1 MKKTILLKAIAL
13 LLIIS
18 SCSDDEGQDL
28 IDFTVNFSSETVGT
42 TEEDTTK
49 EITLSFSRPA
59 SEAGTINVNYTGT
72 NAEYGTDFTTTPDG
86 ASGTIAVS
94 VAAGD
99 KDASFTFNKLS
110 NAIEGSTKSVTF
122 SIDGFDQTDWSQG
135 STASTLVSYAPIAST
150 GGVID
155 TDNGGAT
162 IPNQVYFDFSSE
174 TQTTVKR
181 DIWEIGLYNGTENR
195 VFLNSALAVSA
206 VEITGETDLL
216 AITEASN
223 LPEPMELTG
232 LNAMFQPEPVTVS
245 TVSEVLEGLPV
256 GYFQYGNLEEGIS
269 FTDYPEGNLDDTA
282 FAEISTNPE
291 ENYVYIVSLGNE
303 IPSEEELEAPIDPG
317 SIDTS
322 GDHRGFLK
330 VRILS
335 DGNNY
340 TIQYAALGE
349 TESFTEVTVP
359 KNTAYNLTAFSLTN
373 GETVSVEPTK
383 EQWDINL
390 SGVFA
395 YYGAQG
401 PTIAGLTFSDFVM
414 HNTLGGTGL
423 YQVTLYEVDSETDEV
438 TEFDVPSY
446 ADFTM
451 ADVDESAFVYDNRAV
466 VGSGWRD
473 AFGGVVKDDRY
484 YVVKDADGNY
494 YKFDFT
500 AFTSTEGERGHYQF
514 TYERL

>member
-1 MKKTILLKAIAL
+1 MRKTILLKAIAL

-18 SCSDDEGQDL
+18 SCSDDDGEDL
-28 IDFTVNFSSETVGT
+28 IDFTVNFGSETVGT

-49 EITLSFSRPA
+49 EITLTFSRPA
-59 SEAGTINVNYTGT
+59 SEAGTINVTYTGT
-72 NAEYGTDFTTTPDG
+72 NAEYGTDFTTTPEG
-86 ASGTIAVS
+86 VSGTIAVS

-99 KDASFTFNKLS
+99 QNASFTFNKLS

-122 SIDGFDQTDWSQG
+122 SIDGFDRTDWSQG
-135 STASTLVSYAPIAST
+135 STASTLVSYTPIAAT
-150 GGVID
+150 GGVVD
-155 TDNGGAT
+155 TENGGAT

-174 TQTTVKR
+174 TQTIVKR
-181 DIWEIGLYNGTENR
+181 DTWEIGLYNGTENR

-206 VEITGETDLL
+206 VEISGETDLL
-216 AITEASN
+216 AITETSN

-232 LNAMFQPEPVTVS
+232 LNAMFQSEPVTVN
-245 TVSEVLEGLPV
+245 TISELLEGLPV

-282 FAEISTNPE
+282 FAEISINPA
-291 ENYVYIVSLGNE
+291 ENYVYIVGLGNK
-303 IPSEEELEAPIDPG
+303 IPVEEELEAPIEPG
-317 SIDTS
+317 DIDTS

-340 TIQYAALGE
+340 TIQYAALAE
-349 TESFTEVTVP
+349 TESYNEVTIP
-359 KNTAYNLTAFSLTN
+359 KNTAYNLTAFSFTN
-373 GETVSVEPTK
+373 GETVSVEPIK

-401 PTIAGLTFSDFVM
+401 TTIAGLTFSDFVV

-423 YQVTLYEVDSETDEV
+423 YQVTIEEG
-438 TEFDVPSY
+438 VPTY
-446 ADFTM
+446 ANFTM
-451 ADVDESAFVYDNRAV
+451 ADVEESAFVYDNRAV

-473 AFGGVVKDDRY
+473 AFGGLVKDDRY
-484 YVVKDADGNY
+484 YILKDTDGNY

-500 AFTSTEGERGHYQF
+500 AYTSSEGERGHYQF

>member
-1 MKKTILLKAIAL
+1 MRKTIILKAISL

-18 SCSDDEGQDL
+18 SCSEDEGQDL
-28 IDFTVNFSSETVGT
+28 IDFTVNFNSETVST
-42 TEEDTTK
+42 TEEDTSVDVQ
-49 EITLSFSRPA
+49 LNFSRPA
-59 SEAGTINVNYTGT
+59 SEAGTISIAYTAT
-72 NAEYGTDFTTTPDG
+72 NADYGTDFTTTPDG
-86 ASGTIAVS
+86 ESGTIAVA
-94 VAAGD
+94 VAKGD
-99 KDASFTFNKLS
+99 QSASFTFNKLS
-110 NAIEGSTKSVTF
+110 NAIECSTKSVTF
-122 SIDGFDQTDWSQG
+122 SIDGFDRTDWSQG
-135 STASTLVSYAPIAST
+135 STASTLVSYTPIAAT
-150 GGVID
+150 GGVVD

-206 VEITGETDLL
+206 VVITGETDLL

-232 LNAMFQPEPVTVS
+232 LNAMFQPEPVTVN
-245 TVSEVLEGLPV
+245 TISELLEGLPV

-269 FTDYPEGNLDDTA
+269 FTDYAEGNLDDTA
-282 FAEISTNPE
+282 FTEISTNPE

-303 IPSEEELEAPIDPG
+303 IPVEEELEAPIDPG

-330 VRILS
+330 VRVLS
-335 DGNNY
+335 DGSNY
-340 TIQYAALGE
+340 TIQYAELAE
-349 TESFTEVTVP
+349 TESYTEVTVP

-373 GETVSVEPTK
+373 GETVSVEPNK

-390 SGVFA
+390 SGVFS
-395 YYGAQG
+395 YYGNSQG
-401 PTIAGLTFSDFVM
+401 LVAGLTYSDYVL

-423 YQVTLYEVDSETDEV
+423 YQVTIEEG
-438 TEFDVPSY
+438 VPTY
-446 ADFTM
+446 ANFTM
-451 ADVDESAFVYDNRAV
+451 ADVEESAFVYDNRAV

-473 AFGGVVKDDRY
+473 AFNGTVNENVY
-484 YVVKDADGNY
+484 YVLKDVDGNY

-500 AFTSTEGERGHYQF
+500 AFTSSEGERGHYQF